1 MNRSYSKKRMIQES
15 NRKLELRYLME
26 EDAQGMDIEA
36 LSGLSNIEGVQDIP
50 GCKTDSFDATE
61 CLTNAMDKLTFNVFV
76 KQFLPALQTAKVD
89 TSSVPKIA

>member
-15 NRKLELRYLME
+15 NRRLEIRYLME
-26 EDAQGMDIEA
+26 EGEETMNIEA
-36 LSGLSNIEGVQDIP
+36 LSGLADIEGVSEIP
-50 GCKTDSFDATE
+50 GCKTDNFNATE

-76 KQFLPALQTAKVD
+76 KEFLPALQNAQVD

>member
-1 MNRSYSKKRMIQES
+1 MNRSYSKRRMIEES
-15 NRKLELRYLME
+15 NKRLEIRYLME
-26 EDAQGMDIEA
+26 EDANAMNIEA
-36 LSGLSNIEGVQDIP
+36 LSGLANIEGVNEIP